1 MVNEKWE
8 EESSKAEAKFEKRL
22 NGREESNGH
31 VDEPESKP
39 DEAEDGG
46 SGKEAGAG
54 VENMVG
60 TGDAEVGRQNE
71 GEANVLG

>member
-1 MVNEKWE
+1 MD
-8 EESSKAEAKFEKRL
+8 
-22 NGREESNGH
+22 NGD

-39 DEAEDGG
+39 DEAEVGG

-54 VENMVG
+54 VEKMAG
-60 TGDAEVGRQNE
+60 TGDAKGVRQNE

>member
-1 MVNEKWE
+1 MDNEKWE
-8 EESSKAEAKFEKRL
+8 EESSKAEANLEKRPR
-22 NGREESNGH
+22 GREKRNGD
-31 VDEPESKP
+31 VDELESKP
-39 DEAEDGG
+39 DEAEVGG